1 MAVNSDVGYSGAE
14 FKSVC
19 CKYSQ
24 SLEKN
29 YYSIWILGV
38 SKINEL

>member
-1 MAVNSDVGYSGAE
+1 MAVDLDVGYSAAK

-24 SLEKN
+24 SLETIVPNMDKGFYN
-29 YYSIWILGV
+29 
-38 SKINEL
+38 